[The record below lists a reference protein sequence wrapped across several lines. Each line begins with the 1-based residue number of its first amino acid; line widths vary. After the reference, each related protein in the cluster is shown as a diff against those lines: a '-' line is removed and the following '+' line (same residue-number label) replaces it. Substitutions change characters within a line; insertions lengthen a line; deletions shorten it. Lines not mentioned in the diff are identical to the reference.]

1 MDVSSWT
8 AGSQRPERNPVQAA
22 GRSAIFAAA
31 LVATLFA
38 TPFATGVGLAAE
50 DTAPAET
57 GGSGLG
63 GFASDPDAPIEIE
76 ADALEV
82 EDQKHIATFIGNVVA
97 TQGDM
102 KLRADRLKADYAA
115 KSGAKNRITE
125 ILATGNVH
133 VTSKDDQSADG
144 DWARYTV
151 ATRTILM
158 GDKVVLRQGQNVI
171 RGSKLSIDLNSGKSR
186 IVGGAEAGTPEKGA
200 NGRVKALFQPPAKDE
215 K

>member
-1 MDVSSWT
+1 MDVSGWT
-8 AGSQRPERNPVQAA
+8 AGSERPERNPARAA

-31 LVATLFA
+31 LLAVALSL
-38 TPFATGVGLAAE
+38 TGQGAAG
-50 DTAPAET
+50 AET

-115 KSGAKNRITE
+115 RSGAKNRITE
-125 ILATGNVH
+125 ILATGKVH

-158 GDKVVLRQGQNVI
+158 GDRVVLRQGQNVI
-171 RGSKLSIDLNSGKSR
+171 RGSKLTIDLNSGKSR